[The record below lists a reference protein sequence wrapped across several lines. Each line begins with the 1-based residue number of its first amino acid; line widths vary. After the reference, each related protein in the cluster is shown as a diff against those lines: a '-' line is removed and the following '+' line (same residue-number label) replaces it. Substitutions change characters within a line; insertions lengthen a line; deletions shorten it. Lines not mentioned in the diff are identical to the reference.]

1 MMQNEVPVVHIHVD
15 PASGTMEKNV
25 GHAVC
30 LPADIDTDVVIAGR
44 YLRTKDRSIWGMHV
58 FEDLDPGLAPRLNGS
73 VIVAGKNFGCGSSR
87 EQAAIAIKEAG
98 VVAVVAPSF
107 ARIFFR
113 NAINIGLPLIEC
125 DLTCTEG
132 STVTFNLAEGWLE
145 TEGKRHEIRPLSPRM
160 QEILAAGGL
169 VEYWR
174 IHT

>member
-1 MMQNEVPVVHIHVD
+1 MQKEVPLVHLPVDHV
-15 PASGTMEKNV
+15 PETAGKKA
-25 GHAVC
+25 GYAVC

-44 YLRTKDRSIWGMHV
+44 YLRTKDRSIWSAHV